1 MKIKQFMMF
10 GAALGL
16 SSVLI
21 GAFASHGLKHLL
33 SVKSLGWMTTAA
45 SYQMYHAL
53 AILAVGVLMMK
64 VGKNSL
70 LLTSGYS
77 FSLGV
82 LLFSGS
88 LYVLALIEMGV
99 IPSLIKG
106 YVVFMI
112 PAGGV
117 ALIIGWLS
125 LFLAAS
131 KLTES

>member
-1 MKIKQFMMF
+1 
-10 GAALGL
+10 
-16 SSVLI
+16 
-21 GAFASHGLKHLL
+21 
-33 SVKSLGWMTTAA
+33 
-45 SYQMYHAL
+45 MYHAL

-99 IPSLIKG
+99 IPSLLKG